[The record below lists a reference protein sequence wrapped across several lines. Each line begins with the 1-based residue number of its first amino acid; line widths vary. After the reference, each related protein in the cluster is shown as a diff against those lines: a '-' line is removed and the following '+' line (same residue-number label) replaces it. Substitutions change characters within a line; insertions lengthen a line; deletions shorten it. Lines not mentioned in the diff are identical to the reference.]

1 MTPTR
6 QPRFTASRFGIVVAA
21 VIGFGIGATGFAAA
35 QQGDSPEPVE
45 QPVATSSP
53 TTTVADAP
61 TTTNEA
67 APTTT
72 VDDNPITRVGD
83 GPMTTVE
90 DRPTTTVD
98 DNPTTTVDD
107 SPTTTVD
114 DNPTTRVDDGPTTT
128 VDDGPTT
135 TVEDSPTSTVEDSPT
150 STAPT
155 ALPAPFTTSYASAG
169 GSISISWSGTAFTL
183 NGVTPAPGF
192 RAEIEHQSWDRVR
205 VDFEGE
211 DRDARIEVRIDDGQ
225 LRVGID

>member
-6 QPRFTASRFGIVVAA
+6 HPRFTASRFGIVVAA
-21 VIGFGIGATGFAAA
+21 VIGFGVGATGFAAA

-45 QPVATSSP
+45 HPVATPSP
-53 TTTVADAP
+53 TTSVDDAP
-61 TTTNEA
+61 TTTIELA
-67 APTTT
+67 
-72 VDDNPITRVGD
+72 
-83 GPMTTVE
+83 
-90 DRPTTTVD
+90 
-98 DNPTTTVDD
+98 PTTTVDD

-114 DNPTTRVDDGPTTT
+114 DGPTTTVEDNPSTRVDDGPTTT

-135 TVEDSPTSTVEDSPT
+135 TVEDGPTSTVDDNPTTTVDDTPTTTVDDNPT
-150 STAPT
+150 STAPA
-155 ALPAPFTTSYASAG
+155 ALPAPFATSYASAG

-183 NGVTPAPGF
+183 DGVTPAPGF